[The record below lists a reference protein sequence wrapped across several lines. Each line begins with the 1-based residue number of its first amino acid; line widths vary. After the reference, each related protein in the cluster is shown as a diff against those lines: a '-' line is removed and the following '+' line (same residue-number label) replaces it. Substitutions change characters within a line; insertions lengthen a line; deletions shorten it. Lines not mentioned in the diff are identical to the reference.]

1 MAKKSLVKGAA
12 VLAVAG
18 IVVKVL
24 GAFFRIPLGNM
35 IGAEGMANYSP
46 AYSLYAFMLV
56 FATAGLPVAISKM
69 VSERCATGQFRE
81 AERVFKISRTLM
93 MIIGVI
99 GFCLLFF
106 FSDTIAELVKV
117 PGSALSMKA
126 TAPALLL
133 VPIMSSY
140 RGYFQGMQEMVPTAV
155 SQVVE
160 QIFRVFLGLAAA
172 WILYNSA
179 TDIMGFTND
188 ERGAAGGCFGA
199 SAGAVGGLV
208 TMMIIY
214 MIARKG
220 IKRRI
225 RNDI

>member
-93 MIIGVI
+93 MII
-99 GFCLLFF
+99 
-106 FSDTIAELVKV
+106 
-117 PGSALSMKA
+117 
-126 TAPALLL
+126 
-133 VPIMSSY
+133 
-140 RGYFQGMQEMVPTAV
+140 
-155 SQVVE
+155 
-160 QIFRVFLGLAAA
+160 
-172 WILYNSA
+172 
-179 TDIMGFTND
+179 
-188 ERGAAGGCFGA
+188 
-199 SAGAVGGLV
+199 
-208 TMMIIY
+208 
-214 MIARKG
+214 
-220 IKRRI
+220 
-225 RNDI
+225 

>member
-106 FSDTIAELVKV
+106 FSDTIAESDSSGTAACPDNVFIQRLFSGNAGN
-117 PGSALSMKA
+117 GSY
-126 TAPALLL
+126 
-133 VPIMSSY
+133 SSFS
-140 RGYFQGMQEMVPTAV
+140 GGGADFQSV
-155 SQVVE
+155 SGSGRCMDTVQ
-160 QIFRVFLGLAAA
+160 QC
-172 WILYNSA
+172 Y
-179 TDIMGFTND
+179 
-188 ERGAAGGCFGA
+188 
-199 SAGAVGGLV
+199 
-208 TMMIIY
+208 
-214 MIARKG
+214 
-220 IKRRI
+220 
-225 RNDI
+225 